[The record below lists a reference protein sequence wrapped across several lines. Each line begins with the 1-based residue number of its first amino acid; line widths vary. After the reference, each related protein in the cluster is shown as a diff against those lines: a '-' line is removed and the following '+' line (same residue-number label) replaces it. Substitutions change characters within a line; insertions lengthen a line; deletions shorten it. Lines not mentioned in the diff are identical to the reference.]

1 MDEISGRRLE
11 TMRLVNRFMTP
22 FATFLVL
29 AGVVFGAPPREHAAL
44 ALALVAATSAFNA
57 YSVRWAA
64 KNPEKFMD
72 IRNLRIVL
80 NHSFNVW
87 LIWILLPHWPQIWIL
102 FLLTMIAVGTYE
114 GRDAAISHGVLLAGL
129 LALVAYFRGV
139 AGAQAWAAVATQG
152 ATLVFAGLFC
162 NRLVAQARS
171 E

>member
-1 MDEISGRRLE
+1 
-11 TMRLVNRFMTP
+11 MTP

-29 AGVVFGAPPREHAAL
+29 AGVIFGGPPRQAAGL
-44 ALALVAATSAFNA
+44 ALALVAATAGFNA

-64 KNPEKFMD
+64 NKPEKFLD

-87 LIWILLPHWPQIWIL
+87 LIWLLLPHWPPIWML

-114 GRDAAISHGVLLAGL
+114 ERDATITHGILLAGL
-129 LALVAYFRGV
+129 LALVAFLRGV
-139 AGAQAWAAVATQG
+139 TGSHAWAGVATQG

-162 NRLVAQARS
+162 NRLVAQTRS